1 MRKFKNAAVAS
12 VAAVALTISGT
23 AVANAQTAEYPTAPS
38 QNDVSS
44 SEFIA
49 GSSEWG
55 KWLNAGDAATGEQG
69 FGDKLDSEAPA
80 WIKAWNIGLYTLAGG
95 IIGGAVL
102 AGFNWLKHEGII
114 I

>member
-1 MRKFKNAAVAS
+1 MRKFKNVAVAS
-12 VAAVALTISGT
+12 ATALALTLSGT
-23 AVANAQTAEYPTAPS
+23 AVASAQDIVS
-38 QNDVSS
+38 QEDVQQTGLSS
-44 SEFIA
+44 

-55 KWLNAGDAATGEQG
+55 VWLNGDEKADGQQG
-69 FGDKLDSEAPA
+69 FGEKLDSDAPA
-80 WIKAWNIGLYTLAGG
+80 WIKFWNVGLYTLAGG